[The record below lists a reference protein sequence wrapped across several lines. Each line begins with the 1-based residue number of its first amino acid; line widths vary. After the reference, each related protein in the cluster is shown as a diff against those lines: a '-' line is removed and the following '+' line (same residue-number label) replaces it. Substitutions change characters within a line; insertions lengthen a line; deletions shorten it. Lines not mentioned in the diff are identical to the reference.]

1 MEREGCMKQLILKIV
16 IFSLVLMGA
25 FSALPA
31 VAAPK
36 NCEIVTHRLASDYW
50 VTRLVN
56 HPTQQVVDLQAD
68 WYDGFQTVH
77 LAIDGVYYGEFEMP
91 ADFGGVLAV
100 HELAFVQESGND
112 GRLKLKQRVIPVV
125 KACASW
131 SKIDNITL
139 SDSAIQG
146 KD

>member
-1 MEREGCMKQLILKIV
+1 MKQLILKLV
-16 IFSLVLMGA
+16 TFSLVLIGT
-25 FSALPA
+25 FSQLPV

-36 NCEIVTHRLASDYW
+36 NCEIITHRLASDYW
-50 VTRLVN
+50 VTRLFN
-56 HPTQQVVDLQAD
+56 HSTQQVVDLQAD

-91 ADFGGVLAV
+91 ADFGGMLAV
-100 HELAFVQESGND
+100 HETDFVHEPGND

-125 KACASW
+125 KACTSW
-131 SKIDNITL
+131 SKIDNTTI
-139 SDSAIQG
+139 SDSAIQE